1 MHVCNVKLLPTL
13 WSENFRLT
21 AISLVT
27 VCSTKTCVTLCPWTH
42 SVFSCYCCSVPKS
55 CLTLCHSMNCST
67 PGFPV
72 FCCFL
77 DFVQTPVHW
86 VQWCCPT
93 ISSFVFP
100 FSFCLQSFPVLASVI
115 PMNIQGWFPL
125 GLTGLIFLQSKRL
138 QECSL
143 KPQFI
148 RSSVLSLLYGPS
160 LISIHDFWK
169 NHTFD
174 YMTK

>member
-13 WSENFRLT
+13 GSENFRLT
-21 AISLVT
+21 VISLVT
-27 VCSTKTCVTLCPWTH
+27 VCSTKICVTLCPWTH
-42 SVFSCYCCSVPKS
+42 SVFLWCCCSVTKS
-55 CLTLCHSMNCST
+55 CLTLCHSMNCSM

-72 FCCFL
+72 LRCFL
-77 DFVQTPVHW
+77 EFAQTRVHW

-93 ISSFVFP
+93 ISSFVVP
-100 FSFCLQSFPVLASVI
+100 FSLCLHSFPVLASVV

-125 GLTGLIFLQSKRL
+125 GLTGLILQSKRL
-138 QECSL
+138 QESSL

-148 RSSVLSLLYGPS
+148 KSSVLSLLYGPS